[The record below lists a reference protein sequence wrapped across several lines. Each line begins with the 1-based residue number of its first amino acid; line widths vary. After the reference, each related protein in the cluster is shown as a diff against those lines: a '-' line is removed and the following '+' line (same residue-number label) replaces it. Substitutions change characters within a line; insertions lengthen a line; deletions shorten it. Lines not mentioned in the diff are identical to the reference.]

1 MKPDDPTQP
10 PLTVRRYGEAG
21 SLVLLLHGGPGAGGY
36 VAPVARRLAEQ
47 FRVWE
52 PLQRG
57 SSGEPL
63 TVKKHIEDL
72 YAVARGS
79 DEGRP
84 PLIVGHS
91 WGAMLALACA
101 AEHADC
107 ARAIVL
113 VGCGTFDVAARRQ
126 MHEER
131 SRRMRTD
138 PAARAERWTET
149 DPSTDAQL
157 RALGRL
163 YLKIDSVDLIPHADE
178 TVGFDHRA
186 YYETW
191 EDMLAL
197 QTAGVYPAALAA
209 VRQPVLMIHGDSDPH
224 PARATRERLAA
235 VIPQLEY
242 RELARCGHYPWLERA
257 AREEFYAILFEWLGG
272 RA

>member
-1 MKPDDPTQP
+1 
-10 PLTVRRYGEAG
+10 V
-21 SLVLLLHGGPGAGGY
+21 VLLLHGGPGAGGY
-36 VAPVARRLAEQ
+36 VAPVARRLAAEY
-47 FRVWE
+47 RVWE

-72 YAVARGS
+72 YAVARES
-79 DEGRP
+79 DEGRA

-91 WGAMLALACA
+91 WGAMLGLACA
-101 AEHADC
+101 AEHPDC
-107 ARAIVL
+107 ARGIVL
-113 VGCGTFDVAARRQ
+113 VGCGTFDVEARRQ

-131 SRRMRTD
+131 SRRMRND

-157 RALGRL
+157 KALGRL

-191 EDMLAL
+191 EDMLSL
-197 QTAGVYPAALAA
+197 QRAGVYPAALAA
-209 VRQPVLMIHGDSDPH
+209 VRQPVLMIHGDADPH

-242 RELARCGHYPWLERA
+242 RELARCGHYPWLERS
-257 AREEFYAILFEWLGG
+257 AREEFYEVLVGWLSGK
-272 RA
+272 A